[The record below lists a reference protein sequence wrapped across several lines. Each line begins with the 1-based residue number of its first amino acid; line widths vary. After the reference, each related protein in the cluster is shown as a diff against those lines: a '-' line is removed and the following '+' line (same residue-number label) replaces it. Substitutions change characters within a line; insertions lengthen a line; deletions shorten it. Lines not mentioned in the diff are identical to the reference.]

1 MLRFVDCRGW
11 TKEANVVPTEQMLHW
26 IEQCEQAAKEHD
38 LAKLTKLISGIDAA
52 VDTEGRHDTSV
63 DTPLSDP
70 PR

>member
-1 MLRFVDCRGW
+1 M
-11 TKEANVVPTEQMLHW
+11 VPTEQMLHW